1 MRHAELQRGHRPK
14 NSNCNTWRLTYPG
27 GSGVSLASIRQRATR
42 LTSAPFRAQAR
53 RAWYAAS
60 YTGAAV
66 SGGSGHVHHAF
77 LLPFSRRHLL
87 PEPSCS
93 RHGIP
98 RCCLPAGGRSCR
110 TVTGFPRSARPSHVR
125 CRAPPLPRGRGA
137 RLAGVPTPA
146 STAASQQPALNPRN
160 PSIARAPLYE
170 ALRRGSHCSPFR
182 TSPHLSPADGS
193 PALGLPPG
201 ASHPTAQTVRD
212 ACQERGRALSTR
224 PELTASHT
232 ALHSASC
239 RVAPVHC
246 CTGAPSGPR
255 MHVPAHA
262 AQASR

>member
-110 TVTGFPRSARPSHVR
+110 TMTGF
-125 CRAPPLPRGRGA
+125 
-137 RLAGVPTPA
+137 
-146 STAASQQPALNPRN
+146 ST
-160 PSIARAPLYE
+160 
-170 ALRRGSHCSPFR
+170 FR
-182 TSPHLSPADGS
+182 TSESRPV
-193 PALGLPPG
+193 PG
-201 ASHPTAQTVRD
+201 ASSAPGPWCSPGWRAD
-212 ACQERGRALSTR
+212 ASQHCRIPAAGPKPQKPFHRQGSALRGFTQRFTLFTLPDFPS
-224 PELTASHT
+224 PVASGWIT
-232 ALHSASC
+232 SSWASSRSFTPHSADS
-239 RVAPVHC
+239 P
-246 CTGAPSGPR
+246 
-255 MHVPAHA
+255 
-262 AQASR
+262 